1 MTVEPAPGGPCTVAI
16 IVDDIGVN
24 MAAVKRLA
32 AIDAELTFS
41 VMPQLP
47 GSRPAAHYLSARG
60 REVMLHQPMESLG
73 GNQLGP
79 GAIVDSMQPAEA
91 RAILKENLDSLP
103 MVKGLNNHEGSRVTQ
118 NRVLME
124 AVLGE
129 LKNRGLFFVDSLT
142 TSKSVGRE
150 VARENGVPV
159 AVRQVFLDN
168 EQNPA
173 YIKGQ
178 LARLEKVAR
187 KNGGAIAI
195 CHPHNATVSTL
206 ESELP
211 AMQRRGVRIVPV
223 SSFVRG

>member
-1 MTVEPAPGGPCTVAI
+1 
-16 IVDDIGVN
+16 
-24 MAAVKRLA
+24 
-32 AIDAELTFS
+32 
-41 VMPQLP
+41 
-47 GSRPAAHYLSARG
+47 
-60 REVMLHQPMESLG
+60 
-73 GNQLGP
+73 
-79 GAIVDSMQPAEA
+79 MQPAEA

-124 AVLGE
+124 AILGE

-195 CHPHNATVSTL
+195 CHPHSATVSTL